1 MCDYSLM
8 SLPNRLAA
16 EGEELVVH
24 RFPTGS
30 IGFTSVADLDRDTA
44 TRQARSFWQRLKD
57 NLAYSERCG
66 VPAVCI
72 PPAARLL
79 LRNIDADMRE
89 KHRLSA
95 EEEVRFVQL
104 SADPHTYRDA
114 LCFRNGAVLRLQQ
127 LPVGLRAIV
136 LDLTGES
143 GEEQPFEVI
152 DVLTG
157 SFR

>member
-30 IGFTSVADLDRDTA
+30 IGFTSVADLDREA
-44 TRQARSFWQRLKD
+44 ASRQTRSFWQRLKD
-57 NLAYSERCG
+57 NLAYSERCSL
-66 VPAVCI
+66 PAVCI

-79 LRNIDADMRE
+79 LRNVDAGLRE
-89 KHRLSA
+89 KHRLSS

-114 LCFRNGAVLRLQQ
+114 VCFSNGAVLRLQQ
-127 LPVGLRAIV
+127 LPVGLRATV
-136 LDLTGES
+136 LDLTGD
-143 GEEQPFEVI
+143 GEEQPFEI
-152 DVLTG
+152 TEIQTASLL
-157 SFR
+157 